1 MMLAYIETSSQIN
14 LELQDLVLVPIR
26 NVLGALETIEKKL
39 DVNKSI
45 ISQPRFCHRDVVS

>member
-26 NVLGALETIEKKL
+26 NVLGALETIEKK
-39 DVNKSI
+39 DGC
-45 ISQPRFCHRDVVS
+45 Q